1 MVFLSLP
8 NKTLY
13 SELHQHYND
22 PTRVVL
28 CNNTYEGQQGNRR
41 DAKTITLL
49 LHTVPIF
56 AQVLHH

>member
-1 MVFLSLP
+1 M
-8 NKTLY
+8 TLD
-13 SELHQHYND
+13 SELHRHYNG

-41 DAKTITLL
+41 DAKTNALL